1 MGLSRRVDDVVS
13 IMGKRSQKEEVPAWQ
28 KHQQYQASQQ
38 KVEGLLQLLGGHRYA
53 FGKGAPAVVFAT
65 IGIGLIVY
73 GFIGRDAG
81 PLRSLINDAV
91 AAAFLVTALIAW
103 LMGREKTPIQRIG
116 LLITVIVL
124 IIPVGYIL
132 VLLIFVSSGIS

>member
-1 MGLSRRVDDVVS
+1 MGLSRRVDDAVS
-13 IMGKRSQKEEVPAWQ
+13 IMGKRSQNEEVPAWQ
-28 KHQQYQASQQ
+28 KHQQYQASQR
-38 KVEGLLQLLGGHRYA
+38 KGEGLLQLLWGHRYA
-53 FGKGAPAVVFAT
+53 FAKGAPAVVFAT

-73 GFIGRDAG
+73 GFYGRDAG

-103 LMGREKTPIQRIG
+103 LMGREKTPIQRI
-116 LLITVIVL
+116 LLFITVIVL
-124 IIPVGYIL
+124 IIPVGFIL

>member
-13 IMGKRSQKEEVPAWQ
+13 IMGQRSQKEEVPAWQ
-28 KHQQYQASQQ
+28 KHQQYQASQR
-38 KVEGLLQLLGGHRYA
+38 KGEGLLQLLWGHRYA
-53 FGKGAPAVVFAT
+53 FAKGAPAVVFAT

-73 GFIGRDAG
+73 GFYGRDAG

-103 LMGREKTPIQRIG
+103 LIGREKTPIQRIG

-124 IIPVGYIL
+124 IIPVGFIL